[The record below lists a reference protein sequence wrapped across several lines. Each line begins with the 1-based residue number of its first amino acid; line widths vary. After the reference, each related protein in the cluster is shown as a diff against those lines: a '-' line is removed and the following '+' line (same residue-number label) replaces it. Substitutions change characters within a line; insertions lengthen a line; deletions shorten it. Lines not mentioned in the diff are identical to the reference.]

1 MLLLLAVLM
10 WGFALR
16 LYTLDAKPFWFDEG
30 LSVDLALAP
39 PDYVLNT
46 IDRPPLYYML
56 LHGWIK
62 IAGVSPFTFR
72 FFSAWWATL
81 ALPLFYVL
89 ARQVLNRRAAWLT
102 LLLAALSP
110 FLVYYAQEARTYSLT
125 LALILASCWSM
136 VKWLDDHR
144 LRWLLV
150 YGLTTLA
157 CLYTHYA
164 LLVLPVAQTMA
175 VTWIS
180 AARETRSN
188 LRGTSADRQL
198 HRQPLL
204 KVMHSSLL
212 LRWLIAE
219 TIVVF
224 VFLPWPLH
232 VRQNLPQLL
241 APEIE
246 ATIAAPLPAAA
257 QAAWTTLREFAVGRA
272 LPALLADG
280 LTLLFLFLVVLGTL
294 SPSLTTI
301 ARRFLLTGLL
311 IPPLLILLLPRT
323 AVYFAPKYLLA
334 AVPAFYLL
342 LVAGLETLRETS
354 PRWYWAMLTAVLAAM
369 LAGLALWYFVA
380 QSKVA

>member
-1 MLLLLAVLM
+1 MRLRITLLLLAVLI

-46 IDRPPLYYML
+46 IDRPPLYYVL

-62 IAGVSPFTFR
+62 IAGVGPFTFR
-72 FFSAWWATL
+72 FFSAWWGAL
-81 ALPLFYVL
+81 VLPLFYVL
-89 ARQVLNRRAAWLT
+89 ARQVLDRRAAWLT

-125 LALILASCWSM
+125 LALLLASCWSM
-136 VKWLDDHR
+136 LKWLNDPRPH
-144 LRWLLV
+144 WLIV

-164 LLVLPVAQTMA
+164 LLVLPVAQTLA
-175 VTWIS
+175 VVWIS
-180 AARETRSN
+180 VSRTTVNEQLQNRSIFTRIHSTA
-188 LRGTSADRQL
+188 LL
-198 HRQPLL
+198 HWFGVEAMVVLL
-204 KVMHSSLL
+204 
-212 LRWLIAE
+212 
-219 TIVVF
+219 
-224 VFLPWPLH
+224 FLPWPLH
-232 VRQNLPQLL
+232 VRQNLPQLI

-246 ATIAAPLPAAA
+246 AAVAAPLPAAA
-257 QAAWTTLREFAVGRA
+257 HAAWTTLREFAVGRA
-272 LPALLADG
+272 LPSPLADG
-280 LTLLFLFLVVLGTL
+280 LTLLFLFLVVLGAL
-294 SPSLTTI
+294 SPSLTTT

-334 AVPAFYLL
+334 AAPAFYLL
-342 LVAGLETLRETS
+342 LVAGLEALRSVS
-354 PRWYWAMLTAVLAAM
+354 PRWYWVLLAVVIAAL
-369 LAGLALWYFVA
+369 LAGLAVWYFVA